1 MDETVMFV
9 FILIPDFVKKADLCT
24 TC

>member
-1 MDETVMFV
+1 MFV